1 MTAIRNVEK
10 LAEALKKHDHV
21 IGPGRWSR
29 AFSQGWMH
37 VERGTAKATASPY
50 SDAET
55 ESAYYT
61 GRDAA
66 RRAGVAS
73 SAAEPIDGFTAER
86 RHEQRRFELAKAA
99 LTGITSVLH
108 EGIRPID
115 LKVLATDTLAIADAV
130 LAAVDAKDGSEAA

>member
-37 VERGTAKATASPY
+37 VERGTAKTTASPY

-66 RRAGVAS
+66 NRAGVAS

-86 RHEQRRFELAKAA
+86 RREQRRFELAKAA
-99 LTGITSVLH
+99 SGGFAANPRGPELPDEIARLSVL
-108 EGIRPID
+108 
-115 LKVLATDTLAIADAV
+115 VADAV
-130 LAAVDAKDGSEAA
+130 LAFLESDEKDRSASK